1 MKYIGENAIKKLISL
16 IKGDL
21 ATKQPTITA
30 SGLLK
35 GDGAGTVTAAE
46 TQEATLVDVPNGLL
60 KGDGT
65 TISAAVAG
73 TDYMTPTD
81 VNSAIT
87 TIISKSGLIN
97 TTIPKGRMRGDIK
110 GNGKV
115 GTYEDLS
122 ASQYFTLP
130 IDPANP
136 DSWACD
142 INGNGTINGADIKA
156 LFSGAIYSKPFMADY
171 YNNWTYHK
179 VNDTSGYWTTELS
192 IPAITAETEGS
203 ITWGGTGFT
212 GTFIKAEA
220 FSGGVRIYANRPP
233 IEALP
238 CAVSY
243 HPGTGGQFIIANT
256 GVSETGAKYMQVVL
270 APSGW
275 SEENKQTIPVPGL
288 KEDALKQLIIPTQP
302 STDIE
307 KYYSAGIRISA
318 RGDNTLTF
326 SCETIPTTNIT
337 VILAI
342 IPSVGRF

>member
-35 GDGAGTVTAAE
+35 GDGTGTITAAD

-87 TIISKSGLIN
+87 TIISKSGLID

-110 GNGKV
+110 GIGKV
-115 GTYEDLS
+115 GTYEDLM
-122 ASQYFTLP
+122 ASQYYSSPF
-130 IDPANP
+130 DPANP

-142 INGNGTINGADIKA
+142 TNG
-156 LFSGAIYSKPFMADY
+156 SGAINTTDVKILLSGTIYSHPFMADY

-179 VNDTSGYWTTELS
+179 VNDTSGYWTTDIIINELS
-192 IPAITAETEGS
+192 NSALKYKLLMAINGHFAEGMFYKIERSTKSITTDGQAETK
-203 ITWGGTGFT
+203 TVLT
-212 GTFIKAEA
+212 
-220 FSGGVRIYANRPP
+220 IYSKYPP
-233 IEALP
+233 IEDTK
-238 CAVSY
+238 C
-243 HPGTGGQFIIANT
+243 
-256 GVSETGAKYMQVVL
+256 
-270 APSGW
+270 
-275 SEENKQTIPVPGL
+275 
-288 KEDALKQLIIPTQP
+288 LI
-302 STDIE
+302 
-307 KYYSAGIRISA
+307 YYSEDSNASA
-318 RGDNTLTF
+318 DTYTIIVDTLVTEAEIEAQLPTAIPD
-326 SCETIPTTNIT
+326 STITSTWNSVT
-337 VILAI
+337 V
-342 IPSVGRF
+342 

>member
-87 TIISKSGLIN
+87 TIISKSGLID

-110 GNGKV
+110 GTGKV
-115 GTYEDLS
+115 GTYEDLM
-122 ASQYFTLP
+122 ASQYYNTTT
-130 IDPANP
+130 DPANP

-142 INGNGTINGADIKA
+142 INGNGGIDVVDLQG
-156 LFSGAIYSKPFMADY
+156 LFSGGIYSKPLMADY
-171 YNNWTYHK
+171 YSNWTYHK
-179 VNDTSGYWTTELS
+179 VDDTSGYWTTDIIINELS
-192 IPAITAETEGS
+192 NSALKYKLLMAINGHFAEGMFYKIERSAKSITTDGQAETK
-203 ITWGGTGFT
+203 TVLT
-212 GTFIKAEA
+212 
-220 FSGGVRIYANRPP
+220 IYSKYPP
-233 IEALP
+233 IEDTK
-238 CAVSY
+238 C
-243 HPGTGGQFIIANT
+243 
-256 GVSETGAKYMQVVL
+256 
-270 APSGW
+270 
-275 SEENKQTIPVPGL
+275 
-288 KEDALKQLIIPTQP
+288 LI
-302 STDIE
+302 
-307 KYYSAGIRISA
+307 YYSEDSNASA
-318 RGDNTLTF
+318 DTYTIIVDTLVTEAEIEAHLPTAIPD
-326 SCETIPTTNIT
+326 STITSTWNSVT
-337 VILAI
+337 V
-342 IPSVGRF
+342 